1 MGVRAKGP
9 ATYTLCCPAR
19 DLQCKQLTISG
30 SSRHKGT
37 MKRIQPQFVP
47 LSLFVFAL
55 ALLAQGE
62 SLAQDRISNPT
73 PNTVWVGADG
83 KYEAEPDTAVVQ
95 FNISAHEDNLQA
107 SNTRATKAA
116 EQVRQLLRSNGL
128 DPKQAQVG
136 MFSVQPVYDYKNPK
150 RKLVGYRVDTSIT
163 IKFKDFAKVGP
174 ITQGLADMD
183 VTANQSLSYILDDID
198 AAKIKAVEDA
208 LHRAHE
214 EASAVARSGNRI
226 LGELSYASVDTYEQ
240 PRPHPMTM
248 AAPMAMKAGEAAPAP
263 TEEFGAQKVT
273 VTAHVNAM
281 YNLK

>member
-1 MGVRAKGP
+1 M
-9 ATYTLCCPAR
+9 
-19 DLQCKQLTISG
+19 TISG
-30 SSRHKGT
+30 SSRLNGT
-37 MKRIQPQFVP
+37 MKRIQRP
-47 LSLFVFAL
+47 LITFS
-55 ALLAQGE
+55 LLAFMFVLFAPPAL
-62 SLAQDRISNPT
+62 SAQEHISNPA

-83 KYEAEPDTAVVQ
+83 KYESEPDTAVLQ
-95 FNISAHEDNLQA
+95 FNISAQEDNLQA
-107 SNTRATKAA
+107 ANARATKAA

-163 IKFKDFAKVGP
+163 IKFKDFSKIGP

-183 VTANQSLSYILDDID
+183 VTGNQMLNYILDDMD

-214 EASAVARSGNRI
+214 EASAVARSSSRS

-240 PRPHPMTM
+240 PRPR
-248 AAPMAMKAGEAAPAP
+248 PMAMASSLAAKAGEAAPAP
-263 TEEFGAQKVT
+263 TEEFGAQKIT